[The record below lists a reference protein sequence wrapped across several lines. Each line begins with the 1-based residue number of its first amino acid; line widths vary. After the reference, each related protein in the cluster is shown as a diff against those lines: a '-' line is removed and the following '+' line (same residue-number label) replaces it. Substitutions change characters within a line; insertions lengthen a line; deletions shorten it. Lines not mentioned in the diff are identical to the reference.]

1 MEQENRS
8 RLLRFIEA
16 RLTPGGELGLHLTV
30 GALLLVV
37 AVAVFGNLA
46 LDVMQRDA
54 LTVLDQR
61 IADWFHLRA
70 FEPLTSFMVAVSLLH
85 GGAGSAVLTMLLAL
99 YLWRRQA
106 HYWLLALLAA
116 VPGGSLLNILLK
128 YVFQRSRPVFES
140 PLVSLTS
147 YSFPSGHT
155 AAATLLYGV
164 IASYIVIARPRWTAG
179 VALVAACIAM
189 VLLVALSRLYLGAH
203 FFSDVLAA
211 MAESVGWLAI
221 CISAV
226 STLRRRRHARA
237 TQ

>member
-1 MEQENRS
+1 MKQESSS

-37 AVAVFGNLA
+37 AVAVFGDLA
-46 LDVMQRDA
+46 EDVMRREA
-54 LTVLDQR
+54 ITVLDQQ
-61 IADWFHLRA
+61 IAVWFHLRA
-70 FEPLTSFMVAVSLLH
+70 FEPLTSFMLGVSLMH
-85 GGAGSAVLTMLLAL
+85 GGAGSAVLTALLAL
-99 YLWRRQA
+99 YLWRRGA
-106 HYWLLALLAA
+106 YYWLLALLVA
-116 VPGGSLLNILLK
+116 VPGGSLLNVLLK
-128 YVFQRSRPVFES
+128 YVFQRSRPVFDT
-140 PLVSLTS
+140 PLVSLAT

-164 IASYIVIARPRWTAG
+164 LACYIIIARPRWIAG
-179 VALVAACIAM
+179 LGLVAACVAM
-189 VLLVALSRLYLGAH
+189 VLLVALSRVYLGAH

-211 MAESVGWLAI
+211 MVESVGWLAV

-237 TQ
+237 SQ